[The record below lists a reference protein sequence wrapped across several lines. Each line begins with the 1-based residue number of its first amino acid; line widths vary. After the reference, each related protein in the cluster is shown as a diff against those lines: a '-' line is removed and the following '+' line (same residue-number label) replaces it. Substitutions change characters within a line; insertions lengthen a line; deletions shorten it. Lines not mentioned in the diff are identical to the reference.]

1 MTVRNA
7 SSEQRADDVT
17 ITALRFAVGMIM
29 AVHGAMKVM
38 DIPGTIQ
45 GFAQLGIP
53 YPQYAVYFAIAGELL
68 GGIGLFVGLFT
79 RVAALGTL
87 STMAVAIGYAHFGHG
102 LLAKNGGWEY
112 PLVLGLSS
120 LFFITHGA
128 GPFSLDA
135 LFTRRQ
141 RDRGYRQRRVP
152 SYA

>member
-1 MTVRNA
+1 MNGRIA

-17 ITALRFAVGMIM
+17 ITALRCGVGMIM
-29 AVHGAMKVM
+29 AVHGALKLM
-38 DIPGTIQ
+38 DVPGTIQ
-45 GFAQLGIP
+45 GFADLGIP
-53 YPQYAVYFAIAGELL
+53 YPHYAVYFALAGELL

-79 RVAALGTL
+79 RVAAIGTL
-87 STMAVAIGYAHFGHG
+87 STMAVAIGYVHFGHG

-128 GPFSLDA
+128 GPVSLDA
-135 LFTRRQ
+135 LLSRRH
-141 RDRGYRQRRVP
+141 RDRSYRQRRTQ

>member
-1 MTVRNA
+1 MNGRIV

-17 ITALRFAVGMIM
+17 ITALRCGVGMIM
-29 AVHGAMKVM
+29 AVHGALKLM
-38 DIPGTIQ
+38 DVPGTIQ
-45 GFAQLGIP
+45 GFADLGIP
-53 YPQYAVYFAIAGELL
+53 YPHYAVYFALAGELL

-79 RVAALGTL
+79 RVAAIGTL
-87 STMAVAIGYAHFGHG
+87 STMAVAIGYVHFGHG

-128 GPFSLDA
+128 GPVSLDA
-135 LFTRRQ
+135 LLSRRH
-141 RDRGYRQRRVP
+141 RDRSYRQRRTQ